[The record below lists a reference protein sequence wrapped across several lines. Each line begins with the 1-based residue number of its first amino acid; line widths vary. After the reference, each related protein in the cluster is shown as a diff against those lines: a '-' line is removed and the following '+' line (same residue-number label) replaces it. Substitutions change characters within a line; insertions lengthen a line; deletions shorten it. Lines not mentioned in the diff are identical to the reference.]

1 MVDVTFLGVILAGAI
16 VFGLGVLLGMLIYRV
31 LWHID
36 TDVLRKEIAEL
47 KVQKNGL
54 IDDVVRLGKELSDL
68 RHRLEYME
76 TQEGDMRADLRMAA
90 KRERKG
96 YGVE

>member
-1 MVDVTFLGVILAGAI
+1 MVDVTFLGVIFAGAV

-36 TDVLRKEIAEL
+36 TAILRGEIAEL

-54 IDDVVRLGKELSDL
+54 LDDVLRLSKELSEL
-68 RHRLEYME
+68 RHRMEFME
-76 TQEGDMRADLRMAA
+76 TQEGDMRADLRAAA

-96 YGVE
+96 YSE